1 MVPIEKLKALA
12 EALDIDDVDIE
23 ELLIMKGYKVMQ
35 KQPQTRKELAA
46 QGSQPMNPQAG
57 VKFAQVLK
65 ALNLNTNEFEAALK
79 SGDGAAQTD
88 SLVALLN
95 GFLWGAEPS
104 NQQPPTAPS
113 TAPRKVSLSSTEKPK
128 LKAAGAASSMKER
141 IETGNKLFED
151 ILFGRNVR

>member
-1 MVPIEKLKALA
+1 VPIEKLKALA
-12 EALDIDDVDIE
+12 EALDVDDVDIE

-88 SLVALLN
+88 SLVVLLN
-95 GFLWGAEPS
+95 SFLFPAAAS
-104 NQQPPTAPS
+104 DNSQQPPKSAPV
-113 TAPRKVSLSSTEKPK
+113 RKATLSDTEKPK
-128 LKAAGAASSMKER
+128 VGGAAVPTTIKER
-141 IETGNKLFED
+141 VETSNQWWENIFSGKTL
-151 ILFGRNVR
+151 R